1 LVSPGNIA
9 GVVVFNSFHQ
19 ATLLSEDQNMIKFE
33 LLINEGVLMVTPE
46 GPLASDDFKEL
57 AAVADPYIEQHGKL
71 NGLMIYTESF
81 PGWKDFEALVSHFRF
96 VKDHHRRLAKL
107 ALVTDSKIASFAETM
122 AKHFV
127 SAEIK
132 HFDFNSKDAALNWL
146 IN

>member
-1 LVSPGNIA
+1 
-9 GVVVFNSFHQ
+9 
-19 ATLLSEDQNMIKFE
+19 MIKFD
-33 LLINEGVLMVTPE
+33 LLINDGVLMVMPE

-81 PGWKDFEALVSHFRF
+81 PGWEDFEALVSHFRF
-96 VKDHHRRLAKL
+96 VKDHHRNLTKV

-132 HFDFNSKDAALNWL
+132 RFDYKDKNAALDWL
-146 IN
+146 TE

>member
-1 LVSPGNIA
+1 MIT
-9 GVVVFNSFHQ
+9 FD
-19 ATLLSEDQNMIKFE
+19 LS
-33 LLINEGVLMVTPE
+33 INDGVLMVTPE

-57 AAVADPYIEQHGKL
+57 AMAVDPYIEEHGKL

-81 PGWKDFEALVSHFRF
+81 PGWEDFEALVSHFRF
-96 VKDHHRRLAKL
+96 VKDHHRNLTKV
-107 ALVTDSKIASFAETM
+107 ALVTDSKVASVAETM

-132 HFDFNSKDAALNWL
+132 HFDFDSKDAALSWL

>member
-1 LVSPGNIA
+1 
-9 GVVVFNSFHQ
+9 
-19 ATLLSEDQNMIKFE
+19 MIKFD
-33 LLINEGVLMVTPE
+33 LLINDGVLMVMPE

-81 PGWKDFEALVSHFRF
+81 PGWEDFEALVSHFRF
-96 VKDHHRRLAKL
+96 VKDHHRSLAKV
-107 ALVTDSKIASFAETM
+107 ALVTDSKVASFAETM

-132 HFDFNSKDAALNWL
+132 HFHYKHKNAALDWL
-146 IN
+146 NE